1 MGELH
6 LPLPTSFA
14 MKQQLVEFASIRFG
28 VHAKA
33 LEQGS
38 MALVPASAIGEHGYI
53 LPHHL
58 RRIAPEVV
66 RCQPA
71 DLLQAGDVLLVGK
84 GSVNHAAVWP
94 GSDEDTLASNTLFV
108 IRPNRQQVLPEYL
121 AGYLNSTTAQAW
133 FATHQKTGTVNVLSR
148 EALNELLVPV
158 PPLATQHRM
167 VQLTDASLR
176 AIHHLTELSK
186 VHAQLLNSAWAQ
198 LNDQ

>member
-1 MGELH
+1 
-6 LPLPTSFA
+6 

-38 MALVPASAIGEHGYI
+38 MALVPASAIGEHGDI
-53 LPHHL
+53 LTHHL

-84 GSVNHAAVWP
+84 GNVNHAAVWP
-94 GSDEDTLASNTLFV
+94 TGFEDTLASNTLFV

-121 AGYLNSTTAQAW
+121 VGYLNSAPAQAW
-133 FATHQKTGTVNVLSR
+133 FTTHRKTGTVQVLSR

-158 PPLATQHRM
+158 PPLATQQRM
-167 VQLTDASLR
+167 VKLTHAAQR
-176 AIHHLTELSK
+176 AIQQITELSNA
-186 VHAQLLNSAWAQ
+186 HAQLLNTAWAQ

>member
-1 MGELH
+1 
-6 LPLPTSFA
+6 

-33 LEQGS
+33 LEQGA
-38 MALVPASAIGEHGYI
+38 MALVPASAIGEHGDIQHAY
-53 LPHHL
+53 L

-84 GSVNHAAVWP
+84 GSANHAAVWQ
-94 GSDEDTLASNTLFV
+94 GSAEDTLASNTLYV
-108 IRPNRQQVLPEYL
+108 IRPNRQQVLPAYL
-121 AGYLNSTTAQAW
+121 AGYLNSTPAQAW

-158 PPLATQHRM
+158 PPLATQQRM
-167 VQLTDASLR
+167 VRLAAASRR
-176 AIHHLTELSK
+176 AIQHLTELSNA
-186 VHAQLLNSAWAQ
+186 HAQLLNSAWAQ
-198 LNDQ
+198 LNEQ